1 MKRLL
6 LILTLTVLPLCLGAQ
21 NSGQSKKARLEKE
34 IAILDKQLKDN
45 AKKSSSALS
54 TLSLAHKKVSNG
66 KKLVEESTRQINQM
80 DGRIREKE
88 KEIRSLQ
95 QKLDTMSFYYGKL
108 VRTAYRSRDSRI
120 WFMYILSSESL
131 KQGVSRV
138 AYFKNLAGSMNTQAI
153 RIKEAKARLQEQKDQ
168 LLSLRNEAGKLRNQ
182 QQKQLKSLKAAE
194 AQSQDLVNRLKKDRN
209 KYQKELAAKRRQ
221 VEALNREV
229 TKMISQ
235 KPQKSSKPVDV
246 KLSGQFSSNKGNLPW
261 PVEGA
266 IVDQFGQHFH
276 PVYKTVKLPFNNGVN
291 IATGRGAEV
300 KAVFDGEVRQVI
312 VMPGYNQ
319 CVLVQHGEYFTF
331 YCKLGSVTVK
341 AGDKI
346 KLGQV
351 IGRVDTISGDTQLHF
366 QLWEGKTPRDPEI
379 WLR

>member
-1 MKRLL
+1 MKRLI
-6 LILTLTVLPLCLGAQ
+6 LILTLFSLPLFLGAQ
-21 NSGQSKKARLEKE
+21 NSDQSKKARLEKE

-54 TLSLAHKKVSNG
+54 TLTLAHKKVSNG
-66 KKLVEESTRQINQM
+66 KKLVEESNRQINQM
-80 DGRIREKE
+80 DGRILEKE
-88 KEIRSLQ
+88 KEIRALQ

-120 WFMYILSSESL
+120 WFMYILSSQSL
-131 KQGVSRV
+131 KQGISRV
-138 AYFKNLAGSMNTQAI
+138 AYFKNLAASMNTQAI
-153 RIKEAKARLQEQKDQ
+153 RIEESKAQLQEQKDQ
-168 LLSLRNEAGKLRNQ
+168 LISLRNEAGKLRSQ

-194 AQSQDLVNRLKKDRN
+194 AQTQDLVNRLKKDRN
-209 KYQKELAAKRRQ
+209 KYQKELASKRRQ

-229 TKMISQ
+229 SKMISRQ
-235 KPQKSSKPVDV
+235 SPDSSKPVDV
-246 KLSGQFSSNKGNLPW
+246 KLSGQFSANRGKLPW
-261 PVEGA
+261 PVDGV

-331 YCKLGSVTVK
+331 YCKLGSVSVK

-351 IGRVDTISGDTQLHF
+351 IGRVDTISGETQLHF